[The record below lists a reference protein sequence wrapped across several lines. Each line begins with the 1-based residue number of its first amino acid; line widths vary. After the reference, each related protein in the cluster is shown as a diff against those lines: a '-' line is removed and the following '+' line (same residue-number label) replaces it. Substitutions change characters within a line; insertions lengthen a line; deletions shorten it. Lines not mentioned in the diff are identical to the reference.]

1 MLVVLV
7 VQEIADIEDYGLVAE
22 VLPPMRR
29 AAGLGTDLAR
39 LMQDRRRTVAG
50 EFVDLAFRDEDQRR
64 AVAVAVPG
72 HDAVGLY
79 GELAEPQLAVLELR
93 WLFRQVDGAER
104 RVGDA
109 DGGEFDGL
117 AGVGLYLVG
126 GATAGKGSGCENSRS
141 DDETGDGDGAAE
153 QPAQFDAVGHL
164 NWLLLLRAGPR

>member
-1 MLVVLV
+1 
-7 VQEIADIEDYGLVAE
+7 
-22 VLPPMRR
+22 MRR
-29 AAGLGTDLAR
+29 AARLGTNLAS
-39 LMQDRRRTVAG
+39 LVQDRRRTVAG

-93 WLFRQVDGAER
+93 RLLRQVDSAER
-104 RVGDA
+104 GVGDA
-109 DGGEFDGL
+109 DRGEFHGF
-117 AGVGLYLVG
+117 AGVGLHLVG
-126 GATAGKGSGCENSRS
+126 GATDGKGSGCKNGRS